1 MPAGRPTKPTQLKMI
16 AGTIRNDRLNKR
28 EPIPTGNLTEPPSHL
43 TADQIEIW
51 NFAIKNAPPGL
62 LKRLDTSVLETWVV
76 SYDHYKKLNESIQ
89 KEGYLFTSPN
99 GYPIT
104 HPNMTQL
111 NKQAMIMLRAASDMG
126 FTPASRSKIVVNEE
140 KVKDDPWSKLA
151 NEP

>member
-16 AGTIRNDRLNKR
+16 SGTARADRINKR
-28 EPIPTGNLTEPPSHL
+28 EPIPTGNLVDAPNHL
-43 TADQIEIW
+43 TPDQIEIW
-51 NFAIKNAPPGL
+51 KFAIENAPSGL

-76 SYDHYKKLNESIQ
+76 SYDHYKKLNESVQ
-89 KEGYLFTSPN
+89 KEGFVFLSPN

-111 NKQAMIMLRAASDMG
+111 NKQAMIMLRAANEMG

-140 KVKDDPWSKLA
+140 KVKDDPWARLA